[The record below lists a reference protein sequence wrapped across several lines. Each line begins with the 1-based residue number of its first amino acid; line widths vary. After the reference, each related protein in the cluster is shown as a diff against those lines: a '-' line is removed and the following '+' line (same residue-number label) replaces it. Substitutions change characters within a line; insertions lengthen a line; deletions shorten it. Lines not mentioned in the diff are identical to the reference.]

1 MARSSETKY
10 VNDTRALVGQR
21 QVPRLLAKEY
31 WEGPLEVL
39 VGLAFWNSSAPQLS
53 NPTIEITVRTATEHS

>member
-1 MARSSETKY
+1 VLAQTKAKFAGPFCFP
-10 VNDTRALVGQR
+10 RQR

-31 WEGPLEVL
+31 WQGPLEVL

-53 NPTIEITVRTATEHS
+53 NPTIEITVRTATEQS